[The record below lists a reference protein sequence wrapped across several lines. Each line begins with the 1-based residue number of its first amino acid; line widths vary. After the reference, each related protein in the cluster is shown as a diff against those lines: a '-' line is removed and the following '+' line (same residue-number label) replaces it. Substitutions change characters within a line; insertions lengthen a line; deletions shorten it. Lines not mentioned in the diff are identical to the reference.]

1 MFDLPV
7 DLPSELVPLSWLIG
21 VWEGSGIL
29 EYKIGEESVSRTF
42 GHRIS
47 FSHDGLPHLNYSSYT
62 WLEPE
67 KPAAAAAE
75 TDAVAPSSKTD
86 AVEPASAAGSAAPDS
101 AAGSAAPASATD
113 STAPGTAAPA
123 SATDSAAPGSAAPAS
138 GASASAADS
147 AASASQ
153 THPAASAGTLPGENP
168 PAVKR
173 PDPILPPEM
182 MSDERTPLVTETGYW
197 RLSRHQ
203 GDGDAGPGMLPG
215 TGERPFTSAAA
226 VETLRN
232 RDGGFDIEVTLVH
245 PGGVAE
251 LYLGQVKGPRIDLAT
266 DAVLRTSGAKPYAAA
281 TRLYGLVDNHLL
293 WAWDIAAL
301 GQDLRT
307 HASGRLARVE

>member
-1 MFDLPV
+1 MRDLPV
-7 DLPSELVPLSWLIG
+7 GLPSELVPLSWLIG
-21 VWEGSGIL
+21 VWEGSGVL

-67 KPAAAAAE
+67 VASHETDAAASAGPSAPAE
-75 TDAVAPSSKTD
+75 TDADGVAP
-86 AVEPASAAGSAAPDS
+86 A
-101 AAGSAAPASATD
+101 
-113 STAPGTAAPA
+113 
-123 SATDSAAPGSAAPAS
+123 
-138 GASASAADS
+138 
-147 AASASQ
+147 
-153 THPAASAGTLPGENP
+153 LPQ
-168 PAVKR
+168 A
-173 PDPILPPEM
+173 LPPEM
-182 MSDERTPLVTETGYW
+182 MSDEKTPLVTETGYW

-203 GDGDAGPGMLPG
+203 GDGDPGPGMLPG

-232 RDGGFDIEVTLVH
+232 SDGGFDIEVTLVH

-266 DAVLRTSGAKPYAAA
+266 DAVLRTAGAKPYAAA

-307 HASGRLARVE
+307 HASGRLARVQ

>member
-7 DLPSELVPLSWLIG
+7 GLPSELVPLSWLIG
-21 VWEGSGIL
+21 VWEGSGVL

-67 KPAAAAAE
+67 SETDAAASAAASETDAAARAAASEWDAAARAASTSTASAVPAE
-75 TDAVAPSSKTD
+75 TDAA
-86 AVEPASAAGSAAPDS
+86 
-101 AAGSAAPASATD
+101 
-113 STAPGTAAPA
+113 APGTDTAR
-123 SATDSAAPGSAAPAS
+123 SETDA
-138 GASASAADS
+138 
-147 AASASQ
+147 AASAE
-153 THPAASAGTLPGENP
+153 THAMN
-168 PAVKR
+168 
-173 PDPILPPEM
+173 LPPELI
-182 MSDERTPLVTETGYW
+182 SDERTPLVTETGYW

-203 GDGDAGPGMLPG
+203 GDGDPGPGMLPG

-266 DAVLRTSGAKPYAAA
+266 DAVLRTAGAKPYAAA

-307 HASGRLARVE
+307 HASGRLARVQ